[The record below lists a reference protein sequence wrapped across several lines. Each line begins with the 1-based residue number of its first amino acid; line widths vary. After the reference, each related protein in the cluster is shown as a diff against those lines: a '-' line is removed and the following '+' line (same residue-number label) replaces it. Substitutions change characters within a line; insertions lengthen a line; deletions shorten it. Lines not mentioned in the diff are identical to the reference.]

1 MAVSAFAFIG
11 LKMSGPD
18 MRNTVQTYY
27 QNVNLADLTIGSN
40 YGLDK
45 KDVKTIRM
53 VRQLSYQLVKFVKCI
68 WTLCFDEFRCL

>member
-1 MAVSAFAFIG
+1 
-11 LKMSGPD
+11 MSGPD

-53 VRQLSYQLVKFVKCI
+53 VRKLSYQLVKFVKCI
-68 WTLCFDEFRCL
+68 WTLCFDEFRCLWEIF

>member
-1 MAVSAFAFIG
+1 
-11 LKMSGPD
+11 MSGPD

-45 KDVKTIRM
+45 KM
-53 VRQLSYQLVKFVKCI
+53 LRQLE
-68 WTLCFDEFRCL
+68 W